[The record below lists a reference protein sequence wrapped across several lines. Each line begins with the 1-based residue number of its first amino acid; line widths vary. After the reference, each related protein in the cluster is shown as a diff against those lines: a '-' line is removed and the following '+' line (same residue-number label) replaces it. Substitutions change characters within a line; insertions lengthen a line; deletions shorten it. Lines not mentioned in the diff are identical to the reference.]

1 MIADY
6 QYINTSNPFHVV
18 RLTLDGDFVEVGFND
33 GEECDA
39 QTIKAMANMD
49 DVDGFTLDPL

>member
-6 QYINTSNPFHVV
+6 QYINNANPFHVV
-18 RLTLDGDFVEVGFND
+18 RLTLDGDFVEVGFNE
-33 GEECDA
+33 GAECSP
-39 QTIKAMANMD
+39 QTLKAMANMD